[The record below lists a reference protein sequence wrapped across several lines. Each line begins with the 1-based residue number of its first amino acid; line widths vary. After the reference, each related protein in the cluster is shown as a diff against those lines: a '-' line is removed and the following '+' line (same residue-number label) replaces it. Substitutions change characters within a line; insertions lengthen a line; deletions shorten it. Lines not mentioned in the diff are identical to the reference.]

1 MLRQGLTWDGRRV
14 LPQTL
19 VLATRDA
26 AAPCWL
32 HMMWRQKG
40 VGRCRGLEPNGS
52 AAAPKVQELTFPPVV
67 AQALDL
73 GDPGQ
78 EQTVFS

>member
-1 MLRQGLTWDGRRV
+1 MLVCMTQ
-14 LPQTL
+14 
-19 VLATRDA
+19 
-26 AAPCWL
+26 
-32 HMMWRQKG
+32 HQKG
-40 VGRCRGLEPNGS
+40 VGRQRSRPNGS
-52 AAAPKVQELTFPPVV
+52 AVAPRIQELTFPPVV